1 MLMMAAWCGAIAWR
15 PAISRRVSA
24 AAVAP
29 SVERRRHYDPVESNP
44 IGLERELI
52 PLFWNGGHFLQRRNP
67 GGGGGEEEEEEEGGG
82 GRFPSGVVSLRWRRP
97 STLHQ
102 LFQRRVKERRWV
114 DGWVGGWAGGS
125 TSRNKNHALPLLLL
139 DFLLSFFAAPE

>member
-67 GGGGGEEEEEEEGGG
+67 GGGGGEEEEEVEEKETEERRNG
-82 GRFPSGVVSLRWRRP
+82 GRKEGTGGAKKKIRKVNYYRTFQSCTRRANDLPRSFP
-97 STLHQ
+97 
-102 LFQRRVKERRWV
+102 
-114 DGWVGGWAGGS
+114 
-125 TSRNKNHALPLLLL
+125 RNFSKY
-139 DFLLSFFAAPE
+139 LSFILASCLLF